1 MAAEVKSRGA
11 PTEKKKKK
19 GFTSFHDQKRREA
32 KPQQIK
38 GVGATEHA
46 RRRSRSREERREETC
61 YSVWMKN
68 PEGIMNKNVTV
79 LFKIVV
85 TSTSQAKETEVM
97 SEKR

>member
-1 MAAEVKSRGA
+1 MLADGVEAGRSGEKSVR
-11 PTEKKKKK
+11 
-19 GFTSFHDQKRREA
+19 
-32 KPQQIK
+32 
-38 GVGATEHA
+38 
-46 RRRSRSREERREETC
+46 TC

>member
-1 MAAEVKSRGA
+1 MVRQQK
-11 PTEKKKKK
+11 KKKKK

-38 GVGATEHA
+38 GVGAAEHA
-46 RRRSRSREERREETC
+46 RRHRVEAGRSGEKRVRTC
-61 YSVWMKN
+61 CSIWMKN
-68 PEGIMNKNVTV
+68 PEGIMSKNATV
-79 LFKIVV
+79 LFKTVV